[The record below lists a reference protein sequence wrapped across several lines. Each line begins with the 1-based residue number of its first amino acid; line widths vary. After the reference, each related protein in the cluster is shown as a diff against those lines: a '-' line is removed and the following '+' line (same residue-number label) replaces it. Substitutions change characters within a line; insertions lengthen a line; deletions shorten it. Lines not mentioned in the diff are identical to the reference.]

1 MNEDAN
7 WISRIVAGENESR
20 IFSISLKAD
29 DLKRVRMNTTSVV
42 KNGILCLMASNG
54 PRDFDNGQVVTLDNT
69 NASRSNSKENH
80 HFFPFSL
87 RNTFGLTTNEANSV
101 LNFAFI
107 SKRLNGSILNKR
119 PPKYLAEYANATD
132 KIVKNLATH
141 FISEKAFEAAKDD
154 NFNAFIEER
163 GKTIMAEINRVCQIQ
178 DPHTIAPII
187 DEEDIDD
194 EIVDI
199 DEEEN
204 L

>member
-1 MNEDAN
+1 ME
-7 WISRIVAGENESR
+7 
-20 IFSISLKAD
+20 
-29 DLKRVRMNTTSVV
+29 
-42 KNGILCLMASNG
+42 
-54 PRDFDNGQVVTLDNT
+54 
-69 NASRSNSKENH
+69 
-80 HFFPFSL
+80 
-87 RNTFGLTTNEANSV
+87 
-101 LNFAFI
+101 
-107 SKRLNGSILNKR
+107 
-119 PPKYLAEYANATD
+119 
-132 KIVKNLATH
+132 NLATH